1 MLFDKK
7 LGVVKTAK
15 APTTRHKLSVGIE
28 AAVRAVLTVPPSA
41 VELVSLS
48 STLATNAIVE
58 GQGSPVC
65 LLLLGYEPRLVEEA
79 SFGKLVS
86 DGRIAFIA
94 GGHTVTGD
102 EQQPLDIQRA
112 REVILQ
118 NAPHVAAF
126 AVSGYFSVRNPHH
139 ELKVKEL
146 ARTLTGLPVTCGHE
160 LTSQLDAPRRAVTV
174 ALNARLIPLM
184 HHLILETKGFL
195 TSLGIGAPLMVVKG
209 DGSLIDAEMALERPV
224 ETVLSGPAASVIGA
238 MHLSRKKTG
247 IVADIGGTT
256 TDVAVVRKGFPAL
269 SSQGAR
275 VGGWQTMVE
284 ALDVHTTG
292 LGGDSE
298 VKVEKD
304 GALVVGPRRVV
315 PLCML
320 ASEHPAVLDVLRE
333 EARKEPDPE
342 YGRFVIRQR
351 QLSTGRELTER
362 ARSVWD
368 KLEAGPLSLEQL
380 TAGAASPAAVAY
392 AASDLIDEGIIASC
406 AFTPT
411 DAAHVLGFYDVWCA
425 EASRLGAE
433 IWARRL
439 GMTADEF
446 CRAVGRRV
454 VVQAGQVILET
465 ALAEEGAALAPEGD
479 HAGKLFIDRALG
491 AVPPGN
497 VKVAVSLKLP
507 VIGVGAPA
515 ETYLK
520 PLAGTLHT
528 ALLVPPHAEVGNAVG
543 AVVGGVAQ
551 TVHIS
556 IRRPAG
562 VDGPFRV
569 YDPSGI
575 REFMEIDDA
584 LVYAKAAARQLAT
597 HRARMAGADHA
608 RVHVQHDEAMM
619 GEAGDTVFLGAEV
632 TATAVGRP
640 RLGKHRQP
648 PFPK

>member
-1 MLFDKK
+1 M
-7 LGVVKTAK
+7 VKTAK
-15 APTTRHKLSVGIE
+15 SPTTRHRLSIGIE
-28 AAVRAVLTVPPSA
+28 AAVRAVLTVPPSE

-65 LLLLGYEPRLVEEA
+65 LLLLGYEPRLVEEIR
-79 SFGKLVS
+79 FDRLVQ
-86 DGRIAFIA
+86 DRRIVFIG
-94 GGHTVTGD
+94 GGHTVAGD
-102 EQQPLDIQRA
+102 EMQPLDVEYA

-126 AVSGYFSVRNPHH
+126 AVSGYFSVRNPSH

-146 ARTLTGLPVTCGHE
+146 VRTLTGLPVTCGHE

-184 HHLILETKGFL
+184 HRQILETREL
-195 TSLGIGAPLMVVKG
+195 LLSLAISAPLMVVKG
-209 DGSLIDAEMALERPV
+209 DGSLMDAGMALERPV
-224 ETVLSGPAASVIGA
+224 ETILSGPAASVIGA

-269 SSQGAR
+269 SHQGAL

-298 VKVEKD
+298 VRVEKD
-304 GALVVGPRRVV
+304 GTLVVGPRRVI

-320 ASEHPAVLDVLRE
+320 ASEFPSVLDALRT
-333 EARKEPDPE
+333 EANKEPDPD
-342 YGRFVIRQR
+342 YGRFFMRQR
-351 QLSTGRELTER
+351 ELPLGRELTER

-368 KLEAGPLSLEQL
+368 RLEAGPLSLQQL
-380 TAGAASPAAVAY
+380 TAGAASPTAVAY
-392 AASDLIDEGIIASC
+392 AAGDLAEEGLIASC

-411 DAAHVLGFYDVWCA
+411 DAAHVLGLYDVWCA

-433 IWARRL
+433 IWAHRM

-446 CRAVGRRV
+446 CHTVTRRV
-454 VVQAGQVILET
+454 VVQAGHIVLET
-465 ALAEEGAALAPEGD
+465 ALAEEGASVADSDRTGR
-479 HAGKLFIDRALG
+479 LFIGRALG
-491 AVPPGN
+491 ALPPGN
-497 VKVAVSLKLP
+497 VNVAVSLRLP

-520 PLAGTLHT
+520 PLARTLRT
-528 ALLVPPHAEVGNAVG
+528 ALCVPPHADVGNAVG

-551 TVHIS
+551 TVRIS

-569 YDPSGI
+569 YSPAGVRDFA
-575 REFMEIDDA
+575 ELVDA
-584 LVYAKAAARQLAT
+584 VAFGENTAQRLAVELARK
-597 HRARMAGADHA
+597 AGADHP
-608 RVHVQHDEAMM
+608 RLHVRREEETV
-619 GEAGDTVFLGAEV
+619 GKLGDAVFLGAEIV
-632 TATAVGRP
+632 ATAVGRP
-640 RLGKHRQP
+640 RLGRHRQTRSP
-648 PFPK
+648 E